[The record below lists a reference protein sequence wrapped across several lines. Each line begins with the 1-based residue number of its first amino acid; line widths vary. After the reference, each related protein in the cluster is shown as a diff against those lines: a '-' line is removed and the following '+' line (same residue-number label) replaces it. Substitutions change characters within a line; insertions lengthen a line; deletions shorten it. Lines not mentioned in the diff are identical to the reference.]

1 MSKQS
6 GKLQGI
12 SVFKDLRSE
21 TEVKIYELLN
31 KKIDELLDLESFNW
45 LMTESQGRAS
55 DYMRSLLTFL
65 KDILSTFN
73 TIPVNYNYQFQ
84 FFFLKNLFFIFFY
97 FSIEQISSD
106 GLRFRLQTHRS
117 VANESNA

>member
-45 LMTESQGRAS
+45 MMTESQGRAS

-65 KDILSTFN
+65 KDILSTCN
-73 TIPVNYNYQFQ
+73 TIRVN
-84 FFFLKNLFFIFFY
+84 
-97 FSIEQISSD
+97 
-106 GLRFRLQTHRS
+106 
-117 VANESNA
+117 